1 MLISKQI
8 GHLAQWLARSFHM
21 RKVRGSNPLV
31 PTVFMNEKV
40 RAHVVVSGRVQG
52 VFFRAETQE
61 KAKELGLFGWVKNLS
76 EGRVEAVFEGERAK
90 VEQLV
95 KWAQK
100 GPPGAIVNDLDLSW
114 EEYRGEF
121 SNFEIRY

>member
-1 MLISKQI
+1 
-8 GHLAQWLARSFHM
+8 
-21 RKVRGSNPLV
+21 
-31 PTVFMNEKV
+31 MNEKV

-61 KAKELGLFGWVKNLS
+61 KAKELGISGWVKNLS

-90 VEQLV
+90 VEQMV
-95 KWAQK
+95 EWAKK
-100 GPPGAIVNDLDLSW
+100 GPPGAIVDHLDLSW
-114 EEYRGEF
+114 EEHQGEF